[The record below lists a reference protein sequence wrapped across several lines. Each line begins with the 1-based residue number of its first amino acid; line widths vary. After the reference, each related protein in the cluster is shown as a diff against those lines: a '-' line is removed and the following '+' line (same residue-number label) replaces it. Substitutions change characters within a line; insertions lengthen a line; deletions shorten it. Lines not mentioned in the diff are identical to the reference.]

1 MDQKELKEAIFDMF
15 RKSKEAPK
23 PQYKRIDSM
32 LGGKMN
38 LTADDFAQLDPNSDP
53 YKLKAAFET
62 AYLRGNTDSR
72 ASLKTL
78 LDTAPYNEMKD
89 MVDLIDNAKGTANT
103 NPNRQFGASNQPTV
117 RRSGGG
123 LFEEQHIYKQNTMTQ
138 EQLRMQMLAGIITEG
153 EYKAKLNED
162 EYNDSQANAR
172 LAELAN
178 KVFQEVSNYKDLT
191 PELIEEEPG
200 YYRIKFT
207 KPGKLFRKEK
217 TGELH
222 LFVDQNPDTLIM
234 KVIFNGEL
242 EQKDTLNW
250 GEGMFAD
257 DDAIYEKVA
266 READKVAMH
275 LIEK

>member
-1 MDQKELKEAIFDMF
+1 MDKKKLKEIILKQLNEFDADMNAEKFKAKYSNLKGKELKD
-15 RKSKEAPK
+15 
-23 PQYKRIDSM
+23 
-32 LGGKMN
+32 
-38 LTADDFAQLDPNSDP
+38 
-53 YKLKAAFET
+53 AFES
-62 AYLRGNTDSR
+62 AYFWSTSSEGKESLR
-72 ASLKTL
+72 
-78 LDTAPYNEMKD
+78 
-89 MVDLIDNAKGTANT
+89 DLINTYDPLKEFTNELEDYMKQADAAKGTANT

-123 LFEEQHIYKQNTMTQ
+123 LFEEK
-138 EQLRMQMLAGIITEG
+138 LRMQMLAGIITES

-162 EYNDSQANAR
+162 EYNDSQAEAR

>member
-1 MDQKELKEAIFDMF
+1 MSNFDLK
-15 RKSKEAPK
+15 KYLSKNP
-23 PQYKRIDSM
+23 
-32 LGGKMN
+32 
-38 LTADDFAQLDPNSDP
+38 
-53 YKLKAAFET
+53 
-62 AYLRGNTDSR
+62 
-72 ASLKTL
+72 L
-78 LDTAPYNEMKD
+78 LIENE
-89 MVDLIDNAKGTANT
+89 
-103 NPNRQFGASNQPTV
+103 S
-117 RRSGGG
+117 
-123 LFEEQHIYKQNTMTQ
+123 Y
-138 EQLRMQMLAGIITEG
+138 G
-153 EYKAKLNED
+153 E
-162 EYNDSQANAR
+162 SQANAR
-172 LAELAN
+172 LDKLVN
-178 KVFQEVSNYKDLT
+178 RVFQEVSNYKGLT
-191 PELIEEEPG
+191 TELIKEDPG

>member
-1 MDQKELKEAIFDMF
+1 MYYKNNKTGKIIKWKYMSFGDEE
-15 RKSKEAPK
+15 KS
-23 PQYKRIDSM
+23 YC
-32 LGGKMN
+32 
-38 LTADDFAQLDPNSDP
+38 
-53 YKLKAAFET
+53 
-62 AYLRGNTDSR
+62 
-72 ASLKTL
+72 
-78 LDTAPYNEMKD
+78 
-89 MVDLIDNAKGTANT
+89 
-103 NPNRQFGASNQPTV
+103 
-117 RRSGGG
+117 G
-123 LFEEQHIYKQNTMTQ
+123 LCSK
-138 EQLRMQMLAGIITEG
+138 
-153 EYKAKLNED
+153 
-162 EYNDSQANAR
+162 
-172 LAELAN
+172 
-178 KVFQEVSNYKDLT
+178 
-191 PELIEEEPG
+191 EEPG

-275 LIEK
+275 LMEK

>member
-1 MDQKELKEAIFDMF
+1 MKLKQLKEIILKQLNEFDADMNAEKFKAKYSNLKGKELKD
-15 RKSKEAPK
+15 
-23 PQYKRIDSM
+23 
-32 LGGKMN
+32 
-38 LTADDFAQLDPNSDP
+38 
-53 YKLKAAFET
+53 AFES
-62 AYLRGNTDSR
+62 AYFWSTSSEGKESLR
-72 ASLKTL
+72 
-78 LDTAPYNEMKD
+78 
-89 MVDLIDNAKGTANT
+89 DLINTYDPLKEFASELEDYMKQADAAKGTVNT

-123 LFEEQHIYKQNTMTQ
+123 LFEEK
-138 EQLRMQMLAGIITEG
+138 LRMQMLAGIITES
-153 EYKAKLNED
+153 EYKTKLNED
-162 EYNDSQANAR
+162 KYNDSQAEAR

-207 KPGKLFRKEK
+207 KLGKLFRKEK

-250 GEGMFAD
+250 GEGMFAN
-257 DDAIYEKVA
+257 DDAIYDRVA

>member
-1 MDQKELKEAIFDMF
+1 
-15 RKSKEAPK
+15 
-23 PQYKRIDSM
+23 
-32 LGGKMN
+32 
-38 LTADDFAQLDPNSDP
+38 
-53 YKLKAAFET
+53 
-62 AYLRGNTDSR
+62 
-72 ASLKTL
+72 
-78 LDTAPYNEMKD
+78 
-89 MVDLIDNAKGTANT
+89 
-103 NPNRQFGASNQPTV
+103 
-117 RRSGGG
+117 
-123 LFEEQHIYKQNTMTQ
+123 MTQ
-138 EQLRMQMLAGIITEG
+138 EQLRMQMLAGIITES

-162 EYNDSQANAR
+162 EYNDSQAEAR

-275 LIEK
+275 LMEK

>member
-15 RKSKEAPK
+15 RKSKETPK

-89 MVDLIDNAKGTANT
+89 MVDLIDTAKGNANT

-123 LFEEQHIYKQNTMTQ
+123 LFEEK
-138 EQLRMQMLAGIITEG
+138 LRMQMLAGIITES
-153 EYKAKLNED
+153 EYKAKLDENQVNNKYVVKDEELSDEDGNFYIIDRQKALDYLSQFDNED
-162 EYNDSQANAR
+162 VNAETFIDDDEGWGEFEQY
-172 LAELAN
+172 LEDVEEMPDEELEDAM
-178 KVFQEVSNYKDLT
+178 
-191 PELIEEEPG
+191 
-200 YYRIKFT
+200 
-207 KPGKLFRKEK
+207 RKEMSMYFFSD
-217 TGELH
+217 E
-222 LFVDQNPDTLIM
+222 DSI
-234 KVIFNGEL
+234 
-242 EQKDTLNW
+242 
-250 GEGMFAD
+250 
-257 DDAIYEKVA
+257 
-266 READKVAMH
+266 
-275 LIEK
+275 